1 MFTSISV
8 RDFMSLCCEPS
19 LQVVKLWNLDNNE
32 CIFSGVLKNMLPE
45 YQNLMVQSWDYI
57 TSDDIT
63 LNVSLEDV
71 SLEGN

>member
-1 MFTSISV
+1 MFTTISV

-32 CIFSGVLKNMLPE
+32 CIYSGVLKNMFPE
-45 YQNLMVQSWDYI
+45 YQNLTVQSWDYI

-63 LNVSLEDV
+63 LNVSLKE
-71 SLEGN
+71 LKEN